1 MKTNLNK
8 IKLIAFD
15 LDDTLL
21 THKKVL
27 TQENFNALKNAADLG
42 IQIVPATGRFWS
54 AVPDSVKN
62 LDFVNYAIAV
72 NGAEIR
78 DVKNNIAISKSEIPL
93 QRALNIMRLLDD
105 LPVIYDCI
113 IDGKSYIARKYYDL
127 VESFALDEIQLS
139 MLRNLRTPVDNFY
152 EFDISKSSDVQKL
165 QMFTLDY
172 ELRAKLLESFKI
184 VFPENAISSSV
195 ANNIEFNDKNA
206 EKGLAL
212 KKLSEI
218 LKINLE
224 NTMSFGDGLN
234 DISMIRNAG
243 IGIAMNNAC
252 SELKAIA
259 DYVTLSCDESG
270 VAEGIKKFCL

>member
-1 MKTNLNK
+1 MKTDLNK

-42 IQIVPATGRFWS
+42 IQIVPATGRFWN
-54 AVPDSVKN
+54 AVPESVKN
-62 LDFVNYAIAV
+62 LEFVNYAIAV

-78 DVKNNIAISKSEIPL
+78 DVKNNIAISKSEIPI

-113 IDGKSYIARKYYDL
+113 IDGISYIARKNYDL
-127 VESFALDEIQLS
+127 IEKFALDEIQLS
-139 MLRNLRTPVDNFY
+139 MLRNLRTPIDNFY
-152 EFDISKSSDVQKL
+152 EFVISKSSDVQKL

-195 ANNIEFNDKNA
+195 ANNIEINDKNA

-252 SELKAIA
+252 SELKGIA